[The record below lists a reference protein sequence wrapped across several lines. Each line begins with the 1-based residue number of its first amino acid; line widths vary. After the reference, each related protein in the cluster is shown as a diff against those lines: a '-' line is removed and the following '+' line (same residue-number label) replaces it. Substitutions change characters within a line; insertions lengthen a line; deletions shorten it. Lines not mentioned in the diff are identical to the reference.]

1 MDVLDVGRMAIFQD
15 PLGAVFSVWQA
26 GTHPGFPFVGYYSL
40 WNEPN
45 LSEFLAPAYTG
56 GKPSSPRVY
65 ASMAKAFIAGVRAGN
80 PKAQV
85 GLGET
90 SPRGRQKALGSSSTQ
105 DTIAPG
111 VFMQLVAQAQ
121 PKLKFDVTGFVKVD
135 ADLFI
140 TTISLYERRWE
151 LAALEVG
158 SGLRFGIRF
167 PVHYEEGKPFNVSL
181 TDVQFEV
188 PPIEPRAVLENLFK
202 AIT

>member
-1 MDVLDVGRMAIFQD
+1 MRVDWTPRRGLVLDA
-15 PLGAVFSVWQA
+15 A
-26 GTHPGFPFVGYYSL
+26 G
-40 WNEPN
+40 EI
-45 LSEFLAPAYTG
+45 
-56 GKPSSPRVY
+56 Y
-65 ASMAKAFIAGVRAGN
+65 A
-80 PKAQV
+80 
-85 GLGET
+85 E
-90 SPRGRQKALGSSSTQ
+90 
-105 DTIAPG
+105 
-111 VFMQLVAQAQ
+111 